1 MRRLKQFTDLSH
13 WPREKLEHDDWY
25 MFRFIRFNTRGERAV
40 AGHIITC
47 SKAALSALLKG

>member
-47 SKAALSALLKG
+47 SIAAISALLKG